1 MNVSERPV
9 AKPSTTDWAKVDA
22 LKDEEQDYS
31 GNPQVDDSFW
41 AEAVLLPGKQ
51 QVTLRLDRDVLRY
64 FKSRGKG
71 YQTAINAVL
80 RRYVEAQK
88 PAP

>member
-9 AKPSTTDWAKVDA
+9 ATPSTTDWAKVDA

>member
-1 MNVSERPV
+1 MNVSGKPT

-31 GNPQVDDSFW
+31 ENPPLDEGFW
-41 AEAVLLPGKQ
+41 SEAALLPGKQ

-64 FKSRGKG
+64 FKGRGKG

-80 RRYVEAQK
+80 RRYVEVQK
-88 PAP
+88 PKP